1 MSDLQLLIQT
11 AHDAFTSYNVMAFC
25 LKAEAFVDDKL
36 SNWYVRRN
44 RRRFW
49 KSEQGADK
57 LAAYQTLY
65 TVLTTLTRLF
75 APVSP
80 EEPMIIGTPSRREAS
95 SMCSRSWV
103 CQASGLVDVSVPRGT
118 GPTSSLPESAAM

>member
-1 MSDLQLLIQT
+1 MT
-11 AHDAFTSYNVMAFC
+11 FC
-25 LKAEAFVDDKL
+25 LEAERFVDDKL

-65 TVLTTLTRLF
+65 TVLTTLTKLF
-75 APVSP
+75 APIMPFLS
-80 EEPMIIGTPSRREAS
+80 ETMYQNLKTAGE
-95 SMCSRSWV
+95 
-103 CQASGLVDVSVPRGT
+103 
-118 GPTSSLPESAAM
+118 PESVHLCDFPTADAR